1 MHVIFLTG
9 IPGHWCYVPEIA
21 ESNLSL
27 EMQKAL
33 IMPPSDPHCSMYDVN
48 YTDILQSRNPKF
60 NNETPTKPCDKGWFY
75 ENSEFDQTAV
85 TEWDLV
91 CKDDHYVNLLLST
104 TFMGIFLGSQLFSSL
119 SSKIGRK
126 PTFLISALIITVSDV
141 GSSVSRNF
149 VMVVLLRIL
158 QGTAISSIY
167 STPYALILEIV
178 RPELR
183 TLMNEIATV
192 SWTAGLCLLPM
203 IAWVSRSWVIMSGLN
218 SSCALVLFLCGSV
231 IPESPMWL
239 VTQGQYR
246 KANDILKKMSKLNG
260 KTAHQD
266 YRLLE
271 RVRNF
276 GHEYQ
281 RNVADQKK
289 CSARDFF
296 KYPRLRRRFMCI
308 AMCWMLNTIPYA
320 GLQMNTRFLEGN
332 KFVNFF
338 LASLV
343 EIPAHF
349 GTWFC
354 IVNSGRRWTL
364 LTAFIIA
371 AISCFL
377 TFPLDGKRHL
387 DSEQNFRSKRT
398 NKLEGKIVIRVKKTD
413 EFNCEKDRW

>member
-1 MHVIFLTG
+1 MTFAKILEDVGDFGPYQKKLLVFFFIPCFTVLPWFSMHVIFLTG

-21 ESNLSL
+21 KSNLSL

-33 IMPPSDPHCSMYDVN
+33 IMPPSDPRCSMYDVN
-48 YTDILQSRNPKF
+48 YTEILLSHNPNF

-104 TFMGIFLGSQLFSSL
+104 TFIGIFLGSQFFSSL

-126 PTFLISALIITVSDV
+126 PTFLISALIIAVSDV
-141 GSSVSRNF
+141 GSSVNHYF
-149 VMVVLLRIL
+149 LMVVLLRIL

-266 YRLLE
+266 DGLLE
-271 RVRNF
+271 RV
-276 GHEYQ
+276 Q
-281 RNVADQKK
+281 VAKHNT
-289 CSARDFF
+289 
-296 KYPRLRRRFMCI
+296 LRRPSDEHEVPRREQIREFLPGLSSGNTSSFRDVVLHRKHRKKVDPPDCI
-308 AMCWMLNTIPYA
+308 HNRCHFLLLNLSS
-320 GLQMNTRFLEGN
+320 GLQSDIRIND
-332 KFVNFF
+332 
-338 LASLV
+338 
-343 EIPAHF
+343 I
-349 GTWFC
+349 
-354 IVNSGRRWTL
+354 
-364 LTAFIIA
+364 
-371 AISCFL
+371 
-377 TFPLDGKRHL
+377 
-387 DSEQNFRSKRT
+387 RSKRMYELCLHYVAYSRT
-398 NKLEGKIVIRVKKTD
+398 
-413 EFNCEKDRW
+413 